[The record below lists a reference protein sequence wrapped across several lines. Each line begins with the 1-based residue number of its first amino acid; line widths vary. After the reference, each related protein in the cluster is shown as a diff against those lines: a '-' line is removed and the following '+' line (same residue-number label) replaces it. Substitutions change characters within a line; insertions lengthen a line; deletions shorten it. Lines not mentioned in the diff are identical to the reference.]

1 MTRRH
6 QVLLLLGLLSLVASL
21 YFGRPDQAKQA
32 PALSGSAAEFVRPP
46 PAPAPD
52 SSPITALPVTET
64 AATLNSAETLPAD
77 DLSTLDLLFA
87 EFRKNHGGN
96 PVGENEEITA
106 ALLGKNPKHLA
117 YLPESGSFLDGS
129 GKLID
134 RWGTP
139 YVFHSLSASRT
150 EIRSAGPD
158 RELWTGDDVTLTP

>member
-1 MTRRH
+1 MTRRN
-6 QVLLLLGLLSLVASL
+6 QIFLLLGIVSLVASF

-32 PALSGSAAEFVRPP
+32 PAPPPAPVEIVRPP
-46 PAPAPD
+46 PVPAPD
-52 SSPITALPVTET
+52 SSPIIALPVTEAAASLNT
-64 AATLNSAETLPAD
+64 ADTLPAD

-117 YLPESGSFLDGS
+117 YLPASGSFLDGS

-139 YVFHSLSASRT
+139 YVFHSLTASRT

>member
-1 MTRRH
+1 MARQKH
-6 QVLLLLGLLSLVASL
+6 ILLLCLATLLAWFYISRSDDAS
-21 YFGRPDQAKQA
+21 QAQ
-32 PALSGSAAEFVRPP
+32 ALSDPAAGIVRPP
-46 PAPAPD
+46 PVPAPD
-52 SSPITALPVTET
+52 PSPITALQVAET
-64 AATLNSAETLPAD
+64 AATLNSSETLPAD
-77 DLSTLDLLFA
+77 DLSTLDLLFS
-87 EFRKNHGGN
+87 EFRKHHGGN

-117 YLPESGSFLDGS
+117 YLPASGSFLDGA

>member
-1 MTRRH
+1 M
-6 QVLLLLGLLSLVASL
+6 LLILGVVSLVASFFL
-21 YFGRPDQAKQA
+21 GRPDQPKQA
-32 PALSGSAAEFVRPP
+32 PPPPPLPVEPARPP
-46 PAPAPD
+46 TPPPRAAP
-52 SSPITALPVTET
+52 TVTLPVSEA
-64 AATLNSAETLPAD
+64 AATLNAADTLPAD

-87 EFRKNHGGN
+87 EFRKTYGGN

-117 YLPESGSFLDGS
+117 YLPASGPFLDGS

-139 YVFHSLSASRT
+139 YVFHSLTASRT

-158 RELWTGDDVTLTP
+158 RELWTGDDVTLSP

>member
-1 MTRRH
+1 MTRRN
-6 QVLLLLGLLSLVASL
+6 QIFLLLGIVSLVASF

-32 PALSGSAAEFVRPP
+32 PASRQILIEPSRPSTTS
-46 PAPAPD
+46 PD
-52 SSPITALPVTET
+52 PSPIITLPVSET
-64 AATLNSAETLPAD
+64 AATLNTADTLPAD
-77 DLSTLDLLFA
+77 DLSTIDLLFT

-106 ALLGKNPKHLA
+106 ALLGKNSKHLA
-117 YLPESGSFLDGS
+117 YLPASGSFLDRS

-139 YVFHSLSASRT
+139 YVFHSLTSSRT

-158 RELWTGDDVTLTP
+158 RELWTADDITLSP

>member
-1 MTRRH
+1 MTRRN
-6 QVLLLLGLLSLVASL
+6 QIFLLLGIVSLVASF
-21 YFGRPDQAKQA
+21 YFGRPDQVKQVPA
-32 PALSGSAAEFVRPP
+32 PQPAPVEVTRPP
-46 PAPAPD
+46 TPPPE
-52 SSPITALPVTET
+52 SSPIITLPVAEA
-64 AATLNSAETLPAD
+64 AATLNTTDTLPAD

-106 ALLGKNPKHLA
+106 TLLGKNPKHLA
-117 YLPESGSFLDGS
+117 YLPATGSFLDGS

-139 YVFHSLSASRT
+139 YVFHSLAASRT

-158 RELWTGDDVTLTP
+158 RELWTGDDVTLAP